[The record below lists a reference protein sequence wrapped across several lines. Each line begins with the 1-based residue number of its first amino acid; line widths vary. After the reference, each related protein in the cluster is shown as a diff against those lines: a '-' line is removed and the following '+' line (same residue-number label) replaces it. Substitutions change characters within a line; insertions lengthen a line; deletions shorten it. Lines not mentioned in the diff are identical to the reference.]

1 MSRNETRKSQQL
13 KVKVVGMDA
22 FQKERRRNKERRSG
36 IDRRLLNPPEYP
48 GIERR
53 IDPEC
58 RSCKDRRREGQPLLE
73 HQSPFLK

>member
-1 MSRNETRKSQQL
+1 MNAL
-13 KVKVVGMDA
+13 
-22 FQKERRRNKERRSG
+22 QKERRRNKERRSG
-36 IDRRLLNPPEYP
+36 IDRRLLNPPKYT

-58 RSCKDRRREGQPLLE
+58 RTCKDRRREGQPLVE